1 MSFFAVRDDDTSYYT
16 SIDDL
21 EYAYAKYWGKVPISL
36 AVVPLSVDKHR
47 DGKVF
52 SKNNNEHDYAPIS
65 DNIEL
70 VKYLKDKVAAGH
82 IEIMLHG
89 STHEFKFVNKNFI
102 SECIWKDAEE
112 LLVDIRRDKRY
123 LENLFNTQIRT
134 YVPPANDIS
143 VDGINAV
150 RDSGLFLSGM
160 MGKWGDR
167 PISINYVNAWIK
179 RWGWR
184 LLKGYPYPFALS
196 YDGHK
201 ELYAHAL
208 NPFVS
213 ESKIITDLRKSV
225 DNKASFVAATHYW
238 AFQDSE
244 KTGQLLKNCI
254 DEAERQ
260 NMRFATVSECILG
273 IKDED

>member
-1 MSFFAVRDDDTSYYT
+1 MSLFAVRDDDTSYYT

-36 AVVPLSVDKHR
+36 AVVPFSVDNHR
-47 DGKVF
+47 GGRIS
-52 SKNNNEHDYAPIS
+52 SKYNKKYEYAPIS

-70 VKYLKDKVAAGH
+70 VKYLRDKVGAGH
-82 IEIMLHG
+82 VEIMLHG
-89 STHEFKFVNKNFI
+89 STHEFKLINRNFV
-102 SECIWKDAEE
+102 SECIWKGAEE

-143 VDGINAV
+143 VDGINAI
-150 RDSGLFLSGM
+150 RDSELFLSGM

-167 PISINYVNAWIK
+167 PISINYANAWIK
-179 RWGWR
+179 RWGCR
-184 LLKGYPYPFALS
+184 LLKGYPYPYVLS

-213 ESKIITDLRKSV
+213 EEKIIADIRLSSI
-225 DNKASFVAATHYW
+225 NKAPFVAATHYW
-238 AFQDSE
+238 AFRDSE
-244 KTGQLLKNCI
+244 KTGQLL
-254 DEAERQ
+254 EASVNEAKLLGMQ
-260 NMRFATVSECILG
+260 FATVSDCILG
-273 IKDED
+273 INK